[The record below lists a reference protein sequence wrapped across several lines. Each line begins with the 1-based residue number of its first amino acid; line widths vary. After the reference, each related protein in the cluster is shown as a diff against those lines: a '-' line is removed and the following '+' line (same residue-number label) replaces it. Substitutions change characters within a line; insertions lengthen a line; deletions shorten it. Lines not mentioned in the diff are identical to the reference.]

1 MSEQSGVPISDGKFA
16 VFHYSMHDVEGEVL
30 ETTRGDSPVGYV
42 HGRNELLIPALEEAL
57 SGRAPGETFELS
69 LDPNEAYGPRDP
81 EGYVEM
87 SRDAFPPDL
96 EIIIGMPFSAE
107 DDQGNDI
114 PVWVAEL
121 NDDSIVVTTN
131 HPLAG
136 ASVIFQVEVLEVRDP
151 DPEELVRFDDQPE
164 G

>member
-1 MSEQSGVPISDGKFA
+1 MAQA
-16 VFHYSMHDVEGEVL
+16 
-30 ETTRGDSPVGYV
+30 T
-42 HGRNELLIPALEEAL
+42 
-57 SGRAPGETFELS
+57 
-69 LDPNEAYGPRDP
+69 
-81 EGYVEM
+81 
-87 SRDAFPPDL
+87 RDAFPPDL